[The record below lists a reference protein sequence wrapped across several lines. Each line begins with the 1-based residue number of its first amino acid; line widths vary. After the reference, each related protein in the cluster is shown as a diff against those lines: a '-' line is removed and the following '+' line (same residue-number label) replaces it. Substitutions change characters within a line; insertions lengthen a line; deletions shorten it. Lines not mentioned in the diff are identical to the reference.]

1 MRGFS
6 HDKKCEILA
15 PKMKSKTFVLT
26 IMILVLI
33 SNVSFA
39 RSIVRVSD
47 YGCDGFYYR
56 YNELAQ
62 SMGKSNMILKKM
74 PQKTLSNDNYDT
86 YICTNGLSGHETT
99 ISLFA
104 NKEGYVSKVMIAGD
118 AGDSAAM
125 NNLGENFVLVLATLG
140 VNKGEMN
147 NFLNSWKNSDS
158 ADIRHWCNAGGRFIL
173 VSRNMNYDYNTF
185 SATFTAAA

>member
-1 MRGFS
+1 
-6 HDKKCEILA
+6 
-15 PKMKSKTFVLT
+15 MKRKTFVLS
-26 IMILVLI
+26 IMFLVLI
-33 SNVSFA
+33 CNVSFA

-56 YNELAQ
+56 YNEIAQ

-104 NKEGYVSKVMIAGD
+104 NKEGYVSKVMIAGN
-118 AGDSAAM
+118 AGDSFAM
-125 NNLGENFVLVLATLG
+125 NNLGENFVLILATLG

-158 ADIRHWCNAGGRFIL
+158 AEIRHWCSASDRFIL
-173 VSRNMNYDYNTF
+173 ISRNMNYDYNTF

>member
-1 MRGFS
+1 M
-6 HDKKCEILA
+6 KLKTL
-15 PKMKSKTFVLT
+15 KMLVMS
-26 IMILVLI
+26 MILLILI
-33 SNVSFA
+33 SNVGSA
-39 RSIVRVSD
+39 RSFVRVSD

-104 NKEGYVSKVMIAGD
+104 NKEGYVSKVMIAGN
-118 AGDSAAM
+118 AGDSVAM
-125 NNLGENFVLVLATLG
+125 NNLGENFVLILATLG

-158 ADIRHWCNAGGRFIL
+158 AEIRHWCSAGDRFIL
-173 VSRNMNYDYNTF
+173 ISRNMNYDYNTF

>member
-1 MRGFS
+1 MERVINLKLKIMMLS
-6 HDKKCEILA
+6 
-15 PKMKSKTFVLT
+15 M
-26 IMILVLI
+26 MILVII
-33 SNVSFA
+33 SSVCLA

-62 SMGKSNMILKKM
+62 SMGKNGMILHKM

-86 YICTNGLSGHETT
+86 YICTNGASGHETT

-104 NKEGYVSKVMIAGD
+104 NKEGYVSKVMIAGS
-118 AGDSAAM
+118 ASDSIAM
-125 NNLGENFVLVLATLG
+125 NNLGENFVLILATLG

-147 NFLNSWKNSDS
+147 NFLNSWRDSDN
-158 ADIRHWCNAGGRFIL
+158 AEFRHWCNATGRFIL
-173 VSRNMNYDYNTF
+173 ISRNMNYDYNTF

>member
-1 MRGFS
+1 
-6 HDKKCEILA
+6 
-15 PKMKSKTFVLT
+15 MKTKSIMLT
-26 IMILVLI
+26 VMLLVI
-33 SNVSFA
+33 ITNVGFA
-39 RSIVRVSD
+39 RSFVRVSD

-62 SMGKSNMILKKM
+62 SMGKSNMILRQM

-104 NKEGYVSKVMIAGD
+104 NKEGYVSKVMIAGS
-118 AGDSAAM
+118 ASDSVAM
-125 NNLGENFVLVLATLG
+125 NNLGENFILVLATLG

-147 NFLNSWKNSDS
+147 NFLNSWKDSDS
-158 ADIRHWCNAGGRFIL
+158 AEIRHWCNAAERFIL
-173 VSRNMNYDYNTF
+173 ISRNMNYDYNTF